1 MMRFACYFAI
11 AVCAFAGGAK
21 ASTITID
28 QGPPFIASYD
38 NGGMGNGR
46 GVSFLANQNFSITS
60 MGVDLSVPA
69 SNSTNYVYQ
78 IYASTNGHDVG
89 SLLSSVT
96 FQLGA
101 GNDYRDQAFNFNF
114 STGSYYV
121 VNFARQD
128 GQYLGNLGTHYV
140 WEGASSAIN
149 YGPFTVVEGFEGAF
163 PNNGNPLIPFTRFD
177 VITTAVPE
185 PSTWAM
191 MLLGFA
197 AVGFAA
203 CRRKQNGAQPRLA

>member
-101 GNDYRDQAFNFNF
+101 GNGYRDQAFNFNF

-149 YGPFTVVEGFEGAF
+149 YAF
-163 PNNGNPLIPFTRFD
+163 RCHYDRRPRTLHLGDDASRLRCRWLRCL
-177 VITTAVPE
+177 
-185 PSTWAM
+185 PSQAERC
-191 MLLGFA
+191 A
-197 AVGFAA
+197 ASSGLM
-203 CRRKQNGAQPRLA
+203 R